1 MSAWIDFAVYAMQ
14 GVLFWV
20 LLPRQGWHFG
30 APMIADRNPDWLAA
44 NPGVTKYLNNST
56 VFLRVWYA
64 WAAIS
69 IGVLLAVLLGW
80 RPFGGTDPT
89 WEALNDWHSALM
101 ILGVIGWFG
110 SFGLWFLWLRRNV
123 PLATRRSATLQPR
136 TTAVYLSLPW
146 RVTVETLVVLQ
157 LVVWV
162 VVGFTQPD
170 LIPNHWQK
178 TASFIVVSVLLAVL
192 AWLMPMRRPSY
203 ADRIFGENYR
213 RAEMRAFYLIRLSPI
228 AGGVIAFGEALTT
241 VDFARVGHL
250 VLALFMNALIATF
263 LFLRPVVPP
272 STSEPPAEDGPG
284 GMIGSSFGSTM
295 HRSPSAL

>member
-1 MSAWIDFAVYAMQ
+1 MNAWIDFAVYAMQ

-44 NPGVTKYLNNST
+44 NPGMSQYLSNSN
-56 VFLRVWYA
+56 VFLRIWYV
-64 WAAIS
+64 WAAMS
-69 IGVLLAVLLGW
+69 IGMLLAVLLGW

-89 WEALNDWHSALM
+89 WEVLKDWHGALM
-101 ILGVIGWFG
+101 LLGVVGWFA
-110 SFGLWFLWLRRNV
+110 SFGVWFLWLKRNV

-136 TTAVYLSLPW
+136 SAAVYVSLPW
-146 RVTVETLVVLQ
+146 RVTVETLAVLH

-162 VVGFTQPD
+162 VVGFTEAD

-178 TASFIVVSVLLAVL
+178 AAVLAAVTVFLAVV
-192 AWLMPMRRPSY
+192 AWLMPWRRPSY

-213 RAEMRAFYLIRLSPI
+213 RVEMRALYLMRLSPI
-228 AGGVIAFGEALTT
+228 AGGVIAFGEALTN
-241 VDFARVGHL
+241 VDFTRVGHL
-250 VLALFMNALIATF
+250 VLVLFVNALTATF
-263 LFLRPVVPP
+263 LLLRPAK
-272 STSEPPAEDGPG
+272 PPAEDRPG

>member
-1 MSAWIDFAVYAMQ
+1 MSEWIDFAIYAMQ

-20 LLPRQGWHFG
+20 LLPRQVWQFG

-44 NPGVTKYLNNST
+44 NPGMTNYLNNST
-56 VFLRVWYA
+56 GFLRGWYA

-69 IGVLLAVLLGW
+69 IAMLLAVRLGW
-80 RPFGGTDPT
+80 RPFGGTDPA
-89 WEALNDWHSALM
+89 WEALKDWHSALM
-101 ILGVIGWFG
+101 LVGGVGWFG
-110 SFGLWFLWLRRNV
+110 SFGLWFVWLKRNV
-123 PLATRRSATLQPR
+123 PLATRRTATLQPR

-146 RVTVETLVVLQ
+146 RVTVETLVVLH

-162 VVGFTQPD
+162 LVGFTQPD

-178 TASFIVVSVLLAVL
+178 AASFTVVTVLLTAL
-192 AWLMPMRRPSY
+192 AWLMPRRRPSY

-213 RAEMRAFYLIRLSPI
+213 RVEIRGLYLIRLSPI
-228 AGGVIAFGEALTT
+228 AGGVIAFGEAFTG
-241 VDFARVGHL
+241 VDFTRVGHL
-250 VLALFMNALIATF
+250 VLVLLVNALIATF
-263 LFLRPVVPP
+263 LFLRPAKPADR
-272 STSEPPAEDGPG
+272 ERPPAEDSPG